1 MAGESVPVRPDE
13 REARLTLIRKQAE
26 QFGRVEASGVRPP
39 GAPFPH
45 ASPETGYYGVPL
57 LKPPQWK
64 WEIPLYF
71 FVGGATASS
80 AVISSVADWLG
91 ADPKLAR
98 DARWVAVAGSVISG
112 GLLIADLGRPE
123 RFLAMLRVFKLQS
136 PMSMGAWI
144 LTAFS
149 SATGAAA
156 FTTWARERYGDSLPL
171 TIVNESAKAMSAL
184 FGLPFSNYTGV
195 LIGAT
200 AIPVWNRNVKT
211 LPVHFGASGVE
222 AGVSILELLGHDH
235 PALNALALGS
245 AAWESWEGFHLERR
259 RDPLLDPLKHGTSGW
274 ITRLGG
280 VLSGPIPLIL
290 RSMIAMRGGKNSE
303 LRRVAAYC
311 GVAGSLLT
319 RYGWMM
325 AGKVSAQKSSTGTEA
340 HPEKQA

>member
-1 MAGESVPVRPDE
+1 MPSCNLHRIGSLLLRP
-13 REARLTLIRKQAE
+13 A
-26 QFGRVEASGVRPP
+26 
-39 GAPFPH
+39 
-45 ASPETGYYGVPL
+45 
-57 LKPPQWK
+57 
-64 WEIPLYF
+64 
-71 FVGGATASS
+71 
-80 AVISSVADWLG
+80 
-91 ADPKLAR
+91 
-98 DARWVAVAGSVISG
+98 
-112 GLLIADLGRPE
+112 

-144 LTAFS
+144 LAAFS

-156 FTTWARERYGDSLPL
+156 FTSWARERYGESLPL

-200 AIPVWNRNVKT
+200 AIPVWNRNIKT
-211 LPVHFGASGVE
+211 LPVHFGASGVQ

-259 RDPLLDPLKHGTSGW
+259 RDPQLDPLKHGTSGW
-274 ITRLGG
+274 ITRVGG

-290 RSMIAMRGGKNSE
+290 RSIIATRGGRNSE
-303 LRRVAAYC
+303 LRRAAAYC
-311 GVAGSLLT
+311 GILGSLLT

-325 AGKVSAQKSSTGTEA
+325 AGKVSAKQSSTGG
-340 HPEKQA
+340 